1 MIYTLYRSNFQLVL
15 LGLPIVITLLWLG
28 QLLSG
33 ADELAIQNT
42 TTVFIMIKSIFPS
55 LWVEQLFAMTLIV
68 FSGVLL
74 NATINKEEFFE
85 KQTFLPAFTY
95 VIVMS
100 IFSEYHLLHP
110 IIIANFFVILAI
122 RRLFHIRRAA
132 DARRMIFDSGF
143 FLGISVV
150 FYEYYLGFYLLAWG
164 TLSVLRPFV
173 WREHALGLIG
183 LIIPLMSL
191 LFYHFITD
199 SGPQFLLSIYPKNQY
214 AITFFSESWYSSGVG
229 VGVAFILLM
238 VGGKA
243 FFGRQK
249 MRSLRFKRISNIIL
263 FMGLIVLM
271 LSGVFILLGFK
282 VPAVF
287 MCAVLCSFLLTF
299 YFFYTRKQRMA
310 ATVFYITLIL
320 CTLNIYYDQLVNI
333 FL

>member
-1 MIYTLYRSNFQLVL
+1 MIYSLYRSNFRLVL
-15 LGLPIVITLLWLG
+15 LGLPIVIALLWLG
-28 QLLSG
+28 QLCAGEDRLT
-33 ADELAIQNT
+33 IQNT
-42 TTVFIMIKSIFPS
+42 TTVFSIIKSIFAS
-55 LWVEQLFAMTLIV
+55 LWAEQLFAMTLIV
-68 FSGVLL
+68 FSGILL

-85 KQTFLPAFTY
+85 KHTFLPAFTY
-95 VIVMS
+95 VMVMS
-100 IFSEYHLLHP
+100 VFSEYHLLHP
-110 IIIANFFVILAI
+110 IILANFFVILAI

-143 FLGISVV
+143 FLGISVL

-183 LIIPLMSL
+183 LIIPLVFL
-191 LFYHFITD
+191 FFYHFITD
-199 SGPQFLLSIYPKNQY
+199 SIPQFLLSIYPKDQY
-214 AITFFSESWYSSGVG
+214 SVNFFSQLWYSTGVG
-229 VGVAFILLM
+229 IGVAFILL
-238 VGGKA
+238 VLGGKA

-249 MRSLRFKRISNIIL
+249 RSSLRFKRISNIIL

-271 LSGVFILLGFK
+271 LSGVFVLLGFK

-287 MCAVLCSFLLTF
+287 MCAVLGSFLLTF

-310 ATVFYITLIL
+310 ATVFYITVIL

-333 FL
+333 FS